1 MTVVSC
7 QRSYTLQ
14 VMVANGSLGPK
25 AAECTFIDS
34 VAVCLH
40 VQMPYAGP
48 GGLPPSMGQ
57 YGQYSQTPP
66 YSYMNPQAPY
76 FNPMGGS
83 SYGGYP
89 QSSSAYPNAAGST
102 GFSGNSSHQYGG
114 HPKYQ
119 GYGNQG
125 RFDSNLADM
134 LLGQRSIIISC
145 LLPVGLSAKST
156 RGLCST
162 CGRLCRMQ
170 KFSTA

>member
-1 MTVVSC
+1 
-7 QRSYTLQ
+7 
-14 VMVANGSLGPK
+14 
-25 AAECTFIDS
+25 
-34 VAVCLH
+34 
-40 VQMPYAGP
+40 MPYAGP

-89 QSSSAYPNAAGST
+89 QGSSAYPNAAGST

-134 LLGQRSIIISC
+134 TLGQRSIIVSFVLTSC
-145 LLPVGLSAKST
+145 WIVCQKHKRAASMQHRWQVVPHAKVQHSIEQKWQCAVL
-156 RGLCST
+156 RGC
-162 CGRLCRMQ
+162 
-170 KFSTA
+170 